1 MGCRLKAQASVE
13 VIFSISFLLL
23 IFGIL
28 MIDYNTR
35 SRAFNNEEIKA
46 YEKDL
51 CNQLS
56 QRITNILVNENS
68 QTSMIIP
75 EKIRS
80 VNYSIKIN
88 GPNRVI
94 ILNDEKG
101 NNIFCQLITTE
112 VYNSSNNNDFFITK
126 TSINITNNDSKV
138 VLLW

>member
-1 MGCRLKAQASVE
+1 
-13 VIFSISFLLL
+13 
-23 IFGIL
+23 
-28 MIDYNTR
+28 
-35 SRAFNNEEIKA
+35 
-46 YEKDL
+46 
-51 CNQLS
+51 
-56 QRITNILVNENS
+56 
-68 QTSMIIP
+68 MIIP